1 MGYFI
6 FINLF
11 FKNIFKII
19 IIMTSDQIADYLTR
33 IRNAIKAKHII
44 VNIPKSNIK
53 KEITKLL
60 YKNGYIKNYKFY
72 DKENIIKIALKYN
85 NKTKESAIVN
95 LKRISKPGLRKYS
108 KIKSLSNVINGLGI
122 AILSTS
128 KGILS
133 DKEAKKD
140 NIGGEILC
148 YIY

>member
-1 MGYFI
+1 
-6 FINLF
+6 
-11 FKNIFKII
+11 
-19 IIMTSDQIADYLTR
+19 MTSDQIADYLTR